1 MWFLLFRRLR
11 VLVLVVVL
19 LPVVASIAR
28 RLAARVERQQD
39 GPTLGSRGLR
49 AVQTTATKA
58 RSVLR

>member
-11 VLVLVVVL
+11 VLVVVVVL

-28 RLAARVERQQD
+28 RLAERVERQQA

-49 AVQTTATKA
+49 AVQTTATRA
-58 RSVLR
+58 RSALR